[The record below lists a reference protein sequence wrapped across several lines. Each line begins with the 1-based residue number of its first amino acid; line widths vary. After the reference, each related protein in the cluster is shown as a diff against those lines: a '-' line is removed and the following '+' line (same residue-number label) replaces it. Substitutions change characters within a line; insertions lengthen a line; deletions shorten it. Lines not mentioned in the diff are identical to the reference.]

1 MSKSVEDYRNGY
13 PQFSTIIGACAPF
26 HISRRFSRLRSRLF
40 LVKQD
45 HLSVLEKRLD
55 DVDQEETR
63 DLYLGCQRRDK
74 NPERKQILDKIAD
87 ALKDYDE
94 LVQRNHRMLSYDSP
108 QPMNIASLRNWIESR
123 GSLASDEV
131 AYLDSGNDLL
141 CVATHADS
149 FLERLELLVEKLAIW
164 SSEYIGKRAKSNVS
178 RSPDVYIFSGTAL
191 KRLAQALAAWGV
203 VLLLLLPVI
212 ILSVLQSMS
221 LRLVL
226 VVLAAAMAIML
237 FAMMSH
243 TSTRDLF
250 LAGATYSAVLVVFV
264 AGTGLSSQ

>member
-1 MSKSVEDYRNGY
+1 
-13 PQFSTIIGACAPF
+13 
-26 HISRRFSRLRSRLF
+26 
-40 LVKQD
+40 
-45 HLSVLEKRLD
+45 
-55 DVDQEETR
+55 
-63 DLYLGCQRRDK
+63 
-74 NPERKQILDKIAD
+74 
-87 ALKDYDE
+87 
-94 LVQRNHRMLSYDSP
+94 MLSYDSP

-164 SSEYIGKRAKSNVS
+164 SSEYIGKVSPRLVHEMGSSLTRGGPQRAKSNVS

-250 LAGATYSAVLVVFV
+250 LAGAT
-264 AGTGLSSQ
+264 